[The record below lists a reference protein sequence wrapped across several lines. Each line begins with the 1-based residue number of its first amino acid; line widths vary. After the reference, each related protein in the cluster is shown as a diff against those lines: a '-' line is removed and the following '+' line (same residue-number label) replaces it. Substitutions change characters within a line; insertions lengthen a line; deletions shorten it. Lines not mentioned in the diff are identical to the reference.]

1 MFCVDISNRD
11 ITVLLGASFKEVD
24 RKPAADLC
32 QLFYSVLRWQIA
44 DAGRRQEG
52 GFDYFTPIG
61 ERSIVMSVFVCLSVC
76 FLSTIISSEQQ
87 ESAVSDC
94 LVLICC

>member
-76 FLSTIISSEQQ
+76 FFVHNHIIGTTG
-87 ESAVSDC
+87 VC
-94 LVLICC
+94 GL

>member
-61 ERSIVMSVFVCLSVC
+61 ERSIVMSVSVCLSVS
-76 FLSTIISSEQQ
+76 LSTIISSEQQ